1 MTISKLL
8 GNKVIRQHYTLNRR
22 TSMENLSENYGT
34 LQPRRSFAL
43 DISKVETFEDMKK
56 IFGALGLRLYEA
68 TPQYE
73 ELKDYFI
80 MDEFVEEPQ
89 KVINPEVLESA
100 EVPE

>member
-1 MTISKLL
+1 
-8 GNKVIRQHYTLNRR
+8 
-22 TSMENLSENYGT
+22 
-34 LQPRRSFAL
+34 
-43 DISKVETFEDMKK
+43 MKR
-56 IFGALGLRLYEA
+56 IFGALGLRLYEG

-89 KVINPEVLESA
+89 QVINPEVLESA